1 MTHDDLHG
9 IRFGYLRRVLA
20 ERWPVPSRVPAM
32 LAVSRDSGAVAA
44 DFARLGFRAEGI
56 RPRDASLES
65 LSRRLAGRAAD
76 FDIVCCWDV
85 LEQGHDWQGI
95 VGLMARALRSGGLFF
110 YSVSGRADPDE
121 LISPR
126 DLHATLRRHG
136 LFPQRMVALDHGV
149 SLGYAFRR
157 SDRPA
162 SLTDGR
168 WRFRTTLEQWIYVP
182 A

>member
-1 MTHDDLHG
+1 MTHDDLHR
-9 IRFGYLRRVLA
+9 IRLGYLRRVLS

-32 LAVSRDSGAVAA
+32 LVVSRDSAVVAT
-44 DFARLGFRAEGI
+44 DFARLGFRVEGI
-56 RPRDASLES
+56 GPRDASLES

-76 FDIVCCWDV
+76 FDIVCCWD
-85 LEQGHDWQGI
+85 LLDHGNDWQGT

-110 YSVSGRADPDE
+110 YSVSGR

-136 LFPQRMVALDHGV
+136 LFPQRVVALDH
-149 SLGYAFRR
+149 SHLGYAFRR
-157 SDRPA
+157 SDRPL

-168 WRFRTTLEQWIYVP
+168 WRFRTTLEQWVYVP
-182 A
+182 AAG